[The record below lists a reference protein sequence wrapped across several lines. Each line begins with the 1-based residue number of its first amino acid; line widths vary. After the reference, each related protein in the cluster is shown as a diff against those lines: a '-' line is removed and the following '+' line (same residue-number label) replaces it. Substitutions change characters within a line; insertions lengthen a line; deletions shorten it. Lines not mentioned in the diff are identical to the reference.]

1 MACTI
6 WGRTE
11 LGNTRTDELFMLWA
25 MLHNHPVN
33 TCFYLIDYLDF
44 VGTRPAGRGDIV
56 VGGIITYIA
65 RCFGVGE
72 DEGIKPIE
80 GNNRLNIETLIA
92 MNFIKHRPPLH
103 YQLKLNV
110 PIMFLLPN
118 PSRTTTE
125 VEANLLYVDDVQV
138 LSEQDDDEG
147 DDANLHYDV
156 GEGANLHQ
164 EEEYHGHEAGEFNE
178 NKKMGMD
185 A

>member
-1 MACTI
+1 
-6 WGRTE
+6 
-11 LGNTRTDELFMLWA
+11 
-25 MLHNHPVN
+25 V
-33 TCFYLIDYLDF
+33 
-44 VGTRPAGRGDIV
+44 
-56 VGGIITYIA
+56 
-65 RCFGVGE
+65 FGVGE

-125 VEANLLYVDDVQV
+125 VEENWLYVDDVQV
-138 LSEQDDDEG
+138 LEERDHDAGEG
-147 DDANLHYDV
+147 AHMHHEE

-164 EEEYHGHEAGEFNE
+164 EEHHDHETGELNE
-178 NKKMGMD
+178 DQRWAWIHNEVERMSTKQQRQGVEISGLRNDDSKGQPLNTRKQ
-185 A
+185 